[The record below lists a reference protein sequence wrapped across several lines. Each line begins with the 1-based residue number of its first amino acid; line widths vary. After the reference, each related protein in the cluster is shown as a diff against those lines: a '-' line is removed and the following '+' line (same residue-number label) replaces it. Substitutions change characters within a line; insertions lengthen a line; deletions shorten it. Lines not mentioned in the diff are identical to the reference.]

1 MKKSSLR
8 TVKEKNRRL
17 ILRALLTEGGLSRI
31 ELAKQTGLSP
41 STITALV
48 GELLAEG
55 VVQESGLRAATAGR
69 SRAGLTICPDYG
81 RVVVVDIG
89 RSHAVLYLY
98 DMALQCVFRTVLP
111 DHGGDGNELLTSISD
126 AIFQGFS
133 MEELHAGKMKSIGL
147 LFQDDTEISE
157 FRVMYST
164 GYTAATIS
172 LREALFTQ
180 FKVPIVEEYSRVYT
194 VSRALAE
201 AGKSVGSNYAHIDLG
216 DRAVVQIV
224 QKEQP
229 VALRSEGQADITG
242 LLLPEGGSLLELA
255 QNFEAAPPA
264 QQAAALKNTQ
274 SPVSCFTVRLSNVA
288 RMLCSLFVI
297 EKLYLSGPAAASPA
311 FMRGV
316 VSTAA
321 MQSSSGGVIGLF
333 QQPFLFVQ
341 HLPCDTG
348 LPELCA
354 PALVALQGPQ
364 IPAALILDGLFLPCQ
379 EHVRVCLELRNA
391 GFHLFVRH
399 GVTATLDFF
408 HDSDLLGTV

>member
-194 VSRALAE
+194 VSRVLAE

-264 QQAAALKNTQ
+264 QQAAALKSEQ

-316 VSTAA
+316 VQKLKSPEMRPVVLNPDPVHTPAFMATDLRQSLLCSTDA
-321 MQSSSGGVIGLF
+321 
-333 QQPFLFVQ
+333 
-341 HLPCDTG
+341 
-348 LPELCA
+348 
-354 PALVALQGPQ
+354 
-364 IPAALILDGLFLPCQ
+364 
-379 EHVRVCLELRNA
+379 
-391 GFHLFVRH
+391 
-399 GVTATLDFF
+399 
-408 HDSDLLGTV
+408 

>member
-147 LFQDDTEISE
+147 LFQDDTQISE
-157 FRVMYST
+157 FHDYLQVSSWSADAIQLLLDIDIVQGT
-164 GYTAATIS
+164 DNGYLMPKRDVNNAATATI
-172 LREALFTQ
+172 L
-180 FKVPIVEEYSRVYT
+180 Y
-194 VSRALAE
+194 RAMD
-201 AGKSVGSNYAHIDLG
+201 Y
-216 DRAVVQIV
+216 
-224 QKEQP
+224 
-229 VALRSEGQADITG
+229 
-242 LLLPEGGSLLELA
+242 
-255 QNFEAAPPA
+255 
-264 QQAAALKNTQ
+264 
-274 SPVSCFTVRLSNVA
+274 
-288 RMLCSLFVI
+288 M
-297 EKLYLSGPAAASPA
+297 
-311 FMRGV
+311 
-316 VSTAA
+316 
-321 MQSSSGGVIGLF
+321 
-333 QQPFLFVQ
+333 
-341 HLPCDTG
+341 
-348 LPELCA
+348 
-354 PALVALQGPQ
+354 
-364 IPAALILDGLFLPCQ
+364 
-379 EHVRVCLELRNA
+379 
-391 GFHLFVRH
+391 
-399 GVTATLDFF
+399 
-408 HDSDLLGTV
+408 DLLY

>member
-55 VVQESGLRAATAGR
+55 VVQESGL
-69 SRAGLTICPDYG
+69 RAGLTICPDYG

-264 QQAAALKNTQ
+264 QQAAALKSEQ

-288 RMLCSLFVI
+288 RLLCSLFVI

-316 VSTAA
+316 VQKLKSPEMRLVVLNPDPVHTPAFMATDLRQSLLCSTDA
-321 MQSSSGGVIGLF
+321 
-333 QQPFLFVQ
+333 
-341 HLPCDTG
+341 
-348 LPELCA
+348 
-354 PALVALQGPQ
+354 
-364 IPAALILDGLFLPCQ
+364 
-379 EHVRVCLELRNA
+379 
-391 GFHLFVRH
+391 
-399 GVTATLDFF
+399 
-408 HDSDLLGTV
+408 

>member
-1 MKKSSLR
+1 M
-8 TVKEKNRRL
+8 
-17 ILRALLTEGGLSRI
+17 
-31 ELAKQTGLSP
+31 
-41 STITALV
+41 
-48 GELLAEG
+48 
-55 VVQESGLRAATAGR
+55 QESGLRAATAGR

-264 QQAAALKNTQ
+264 QQAAALKKHAKPGELLYGAAEQCGTDALFAVRDREA
-274 SPVSCFTVRLSNVA
+274 VSLRPGGCKPGVHA
-288 RMLCSLFVI
+288 RGGAED
-297 EKLYLSGPAAASPA
+297 EKPGDA
-311 FMRGV
+311 
-316 VSTAA
+316 
-321 MQSSSGGVIGLF
+321 SGGAEPGSCPYACLYGNGSASE
-333 QQPFLFVQ
+333 PAVQ
-341 HLPCDTG
+341 HGRLKMKLAVVYGENKGACPRKKKG
-348 LPELCA
+348 AELCYKA
-354 PALVALQGPQ
+354 
-364 IPAALILDGLFLPCQ
+364 F
-379 EHVRVCLELRNA
+379 
-391 GFHLFVRH
+391 
-399 GVTATLDFF
+399 
-408 HDSDLLGTV
+408 

>member
-69 SRAGLTICPDYG
+69 SRSGLTICPDYG

-229 VALRSEGQADITG
+229 VALRSEGQADITD

-274 SPVSCFTVRLSNVA
+274 SPMSCFTVRLSNVA

-316 VSTAA
+316 V
-321 MQSSSGGVIGLF
+321 Q
-333 QQPFLFVQ
+333 
-341 HLPCDTG
+341 
-348 LPELCA
+348 
-354 PALVALQGPQ
+354 
-364 IPAALILDGLFLPCQ
+364 
-379 EHVRVCLELRNA
+379 
-391 GFHLFVRH
+391 
-399 GVTATLDFF
+399 
-408 HDSDLLGTV
+408 

>member
-1 MKKSSLR
+1 MGSER
-8 TVKEKNRRL
+8 NHQYEKIQLADCKREEPMPDFAGTAHRG
-17 ILRALLTEGGLSRI
+17 RALPDRTGKTDRAFSQHHHGAGG
-31 ELAKQTGLSP
+31 
-41 STITALV
+41 
-48 GELLAEG
+48 
-55 VVQESGLRAATAGR
+55 RAAGR
-69 SRAGLTICPDYG
+69 GHRAGKRPARRYG
-81 RVVVVDIG
+81 RAQPCRTDHLPGLRVVVVDIG

-126 AIFQGFS
+126 AVFQGFS

-229 VALRSEGQADITG
+229 VSLRSDGQADITG
-242 LLLPEGGSLLELA
+242 LLLPGGGSLLELA
-255 QNFEAAPPA
+255 QNFEAASPA

-316 VSTAA
+316 VQKLKSPEVRPVVLNPDPAHTPAFMATDLRQSLLCSTDA
-321 MQSSSGGVIGLF
+321 
-333 QQPFLFVQ
+333 
-341 HLPCDTG
+341 
-348 LPELCA
+348 
-354 PALVALQGPQ
+354 
-364 IPAALILDGLFLPCQ
+364 
-379 EHVRVCLELRNA
+379 
-391 GFHLFVRH
+391 
-399 GVTATLDFF
+399 
-408 HDSDLLGTV
+408 

>member
-164 GYTAATIS
+164 CHTLATTH
-172 LREALFTQ
+172 LREALFTR
-180 FKVPIVEEYSRVYT
+180 VTWRIVDQCLHGAVITGHRYIPGHGNSPCLQGITQGNGHHIVGAYHPVR
-194 VSRALAE
+194 LWHL
-201 AGKSVGSNYAHIDLG
+201 SVQDLIG
-216 DRAVVQIV
+216 EI
-224 QKEQP
+224 
-229 VALRSEGQADITG
+229 LRSVH
-242 LLLPEGGSLLELA
+242 PEV
-255 QNFEAAPPA
+255 
-264 QQAAALKNTQ
+264 
-274 SPVSCFTVRLSNVA
+274 PVEN
-288 RMLCSLFVI
+288 
-297 EKLYLSGPAAASPA
+297 
-311 FMRGV
+311 
-316 VSTAA
+316 
-321 MQSSSGGVIGLF
+321 
-333 QQPFLFVQ
+333 
-341 HLPCDTG
+341 
-348 LPELCA
+348 
-354 PALVALQGPQ
+354 
-364 IPAALILDGLFLPCQ
+364 LFL
-379 EHVRVCLELRNA
+379 RNRKSIVPKR
-391 GFHLFVRH
+391 L
-399 GVTATLDFF
+399 
-408 HDSDLLGTV
+408 

>member
-8 TVKEKNRRL
+8 TVKEKKRRL

-55 VVQESGLRAATAGR
+55 VVQESGLRA
-69 SRAGLTICPDYG
+69 GLTICADYG
-81 RVVVVDIG
+81 RVVVVNIG

-180 FKVPIVEEYSRVYT
+180 FKVTIVEEYSRVYT

-264 QQAAALKNTQ
+264 QQAAALKSEQ
-274 SPVSCFTVRLSNVA
+274 SPEMRPVVLNPDPVHT
-288 RMLCSLFVI
+288 
-297 EKLYLSGPAAASPA
+297 PA
-311 FMRGV
+311 FMATDLRQSLLC
-316 VSTAA
+316 STDA
-321 MQSSSGGVIGLF
+321 
-333 QQPFLFVQ
+333 
-341 HLPCDTG
+341 
-348 LPELCA
+348 
-354 PALVALQGPQ
+354 
-364 IPAALILDGLFLPCQ
+364 
-379 EHVRVCLELRNA
+379 
-391 GFHLFVRH
+391 
-399 GVTATLDFF
+399 
-408 HDSDLLGTV
+408 

>member
-1 MKKSSLR
+1 
-8 TVKEKNRRL
+8 
-17 ILRALLTEGGLSRI
+17 
-31 ELAKQTGLSP
+31 
-41 STITALV
+41 
-48 GELLAEG
+48 
-55 VVQESGLRAATAGR
+55 
-69 SRAGLTICPDYG
+69 
-81 RVVVVDIG
+81 
-89 RSHAVLYLY
+89 
-98 DMALQCVFRTVLP
+98 
-111 DHGGDGNELLTSISD
+111 
-126 AIFQGFS
+126 
-133 MEELHAGKMKSIGL
+133 
-147 LFQDDTEISE
+147 
-157 FRVMYST
+157 MYST

-242 LLLPEGGSLLELA
+242 LLLPGGGSLLELA

-264 QQAAALKNTQ
+264 QQAAVLKSEQ

-316 VSTAA
+316 VQKLKSPEMRPVVLNPDPVHTPAFMATDLRQSLLCSTDA
-321 MQSSSGGVIGLF
+321 
-333 QQPFLFVQ
+333 
-341 HLPCDTG
+341 
-348 LPELCA
+348 
-354 PALVALQGPQ
+354 
-364 IPAALILDGLFLPCQ
+364 
-379 EHVRVCLELRNA
+379 
-391 GFHLFVRH
+391 
-399 GVTATLDFF
+399 
-408 HDSDLLGTV
+408 

>member
-242 LLLPEGGSLLELA
+242 LLLPGGSSLLELA
-255 QNFEAAPPA
+255 QSFEAAPPA
-264 QQAAALKNTQ
+264 QQAAALKNAQ

-316 VSTAA
+316 VQKLKSPEMRPVVLNPDPAHTPAFMATDLRQSLLCSTDA
-321 MQSSSGGVIGLF
+321 
-333 QQPFLFVQ
+333 
-341 HLPCDTG
+341 
-348 LPELCA
+348 
-354 PALVALQGPQ
+354 
-364 IPAALILDGLFLPCQ
+364 
-379 EHVRVCLELRNA
+379 
-391 GFHLFVRH
+391 
-399 GVTATLDFF
+399 
-408 HDSDLLGTV
+408 

>member
-17 ILRALLTEGGLSRI
+17 ILRALLTEGRALPDR
-31 ELAKQTGLSP
+31 TGKTDRAFSQHHHG
-41 STITALV
+41 A
-48 GELLAEG
+48 GG
-55 VVQESGLRAATAGR
+55 RAAGRGRCAGERPACRNGRR

-216 DRAVVQIV
+216 APGRGADRAEGTAGGTAQRGTGRHH
-224 QKEQP
+224 
-229 VALRSEGQADITG
+229 RS
-242 LLLPEGGSLLELA
+242 
-255 QNFEAAPPA
+255 
-264 QQAAALKNTQ
+264 AAARR
-274 SPVSCFTVRLSNVA
+274 RLSA
-288 RMLCSLFVI
+288 
-297 EKLYLSGPAAASPA
+297 GAGA
-311 FMRGV
+311 
-316 VSTAA
+316 
-321 MQSSSGGVIGLF
+321 
-333 QQPFLFVQ
+333 
-341 HLPCDTG
+341 
-348 LPELCA
+348 EL
-354 PALVALQGPQ
+354 
-364 IPAALILDGLFLPCQ
+364 
-379 EHVRVCLELRNA
+379 
-391 GFHLFVRH
+391 
-399 GVTATLDFF
+399 
-408 HDSDLLGTV
+408 